1 MLQMGKKMD
10 TDLIYI
16 RKSKTYD
23 FFKRFFDILFST
35 LSIIIL
41 SLLFLIIVIL
51 IAINSPGKIIFK
63 DKRVGRNNKEINVYK
78 FRTMYV
84 DAETNIEKYMTKEE
98 IEKWKIE
105 RKIDNDKRITK
116 IGKILRKTSLD
127 ELPQLFNIFVG
138 NMSFVG
144 PRPVAR
150 NELDANY
157 TKEEQSA
164 LLSIKPG
171 LTGYWQACGRSDVS
185 YENRKRQ
192 EMELAYLGKRS
203 LFFDLKLIFLTIP
216 AVLNHKGAR

>member
-78 FRTMYV
+78 FRTMYA

>member
-1 MLQMGKKMD
+1 MD

-41 SLLFLIIVIL
+41 SFLFLIIVIL
-51 IAINSPGKIIFK
+51 IAINSPGKVIFK
-63 DKRVGRNNKEINVYK
+63 DKRVGRNHKEINVYK

-84 DAETNIEKYMTKEE
+84 DAEANIEKYMSKEE

-127 ELPQLFNIFVG
+127 ELPQLFNIFIG

-157 TKEEQSA
+157 TKEEQNA
-164 LLSIKPG
+164 LLSVKPG
-171 LTGYWQACGRSDVS
+171 LTGYWQAYGRSNVT

-192 EMELAYLGKRS
+192 EMELAYLRKRS
-203 LFFDLKLIFLTIP
+203 LFFDLKLIFITIP
-216 AVLNHKGAR
+216 AVLNHKGAK

>member
-1 MLQMGKKMD
+1 MD

-41 SLLFLIIVIL
+41 SFLFLIIVIL
-51 IAINSPGKIIFK
+51 IAINSPGKVIFK
-63 DKRVGRNNKEINVYK
+63 DKRVGRNHKEINVYK

-84 DAETNIEKYMTKEE
+84 DAEANIEKYMSKEE
-98 IEKWKIE
+98 VEKWKIE

-127 ELPQLFNIFVG
+127 ELPQLFNIFIG

-157 TKEEQSA
+157 TKEEQNA
-164 LLSIKPG
+164 LLSVKPG
-171 LTGYWQACGRSDVS
+171 LTGYWQAYGRSDVT

-192 EMELAYLGKRS
+192 EMELAYLRKRS
-203 LFFDLKLIFLTIP
+203 LFFDLKLIFITIP
-216 AVLNHKGAR
+216 AVLNHKGAK

>member
-1 MLQMGKKMD
+1 MD

-23 FFKRFFDILFST
+23 FFKRFFDILFSS

-78 FRTMYV
+78 FRTMYA

>member
-1 MLQMGKKMD
+1 MD

-41 SLLFLIIVIL
+41 SFLFLIIVIL
-51 IAINSPGKIIFK
+51 IAINSPGKVIFK
-63 DKRVGRNNKEINVYK
+63 DKRVGRNHKEINVYK

-84 DAETNIEKYMTKEE
+84 DAEANIEKYMSKEE

-127 ELPQLFNIFVG
+127 ELPQLFNIFIG

-157 TKEEQSA
+157 TKEEQNA
-164 LLSIKPG
+164 LLSVKPG
-171 LTGYWQACGRSDVS
+171 LTGYWQAYGRSDVT
-185 YENRKRQ
+185 YKNRKRQ
-192 EMELAYLGKRS
+192 EMELAYLRKRS

-216 AVLNHKGAR
+216 AVLNHKGAK

>member
-1 MLQMGKKMD
+1 MVKKMD

-41 SLLFLIIVIL
+41 SFLFLIIVIL
-51 IAINSPGKIIFK
+51 IAINSPGKVIFK
-63 DKRVGRNNKEINVYK
+63 DKRVGRNHKEINVYK

-84 DAETNIEKYMTKEE
+84 DAEANIEKYMSKEE

-127 ELPQLFNIFVG
+127 ELPQLFNIFIG

-157 TKEEQSA
+157 TKEEQNA
-164 LLSIKPG
+164 LLSVKPG
-171 LTGYWQACGRSDVS
+171 LTGYWQAYGRSDVT

-192 EMELAYLGKRS
+192 EMELAYLRKRS
-203 LFFDLKLIFLTIP
+203 LFFDLKLIFITIP
-216 AVLNHKGAR
+216 AVLNHKGAK

>member
-1 MLQMGKKMD
+1 
-10 TDLIYI
+10 
-16 RKSKTYD
+16 
-23 FFKRFFDILFST
+23 
-35 LSIIIL
+35 
-41 SLLFLIIVIL
+41 
-51 IAINSPGKIIFK
+51 
-63 DKRVGRNNKEINVYK
+63 
-78 FRTMYV
+78 MYA
-84 DAETNIEKYMTKEE
+84 DAETNIEKYMTREE

-127 ELPQLFNIFVG
+127 ELPQLFNIFIG

-157 TKEEQSA
+157 TKEEQNA
-164 LLSIKPG
+164 LLSVKPG
-171 LTGYWQACGRSDVS
+171 LTGYWQACGRSDVT

-192 EMELAYLGKRS
+192 EMELAYLRKRS

-216 AVLNHKGAR
+216 AVLNHKGAK

>member
-1 MLQMGKKMD
+1 MD

-41 SLLFLIIVIL
+41 SFLFLIIVIL
-51 IAINSPGKIIFK
+51 IAINSPGKVIFK
-63 DKRVGRNNKEINVYK
+63 DKRVGRNHKEINVYK

-84 DAETNIEKYMTKEE
+84 DAEANIEKYMSKEE

-127 ELPQLFNIFVG
+127 ELPQLFNIFIG

-157 TKEEQSA
+157 TKEEQNA
-164 LLSIKPG
+164 LLSVKPG
-171 LTGYWQACGRSDVS
+171 LTGYWQAYGRSDVT

-192 EMELAYLGKRS
+192 EMELAYLRKRS
-203 LFFDLKLIFLTIP
+203 LFFDLKLIFITIP
-216 AVLNHKGAR
+216 AVLNHKGAK

>member
-23 FFKRFFDILFST
+23 FFKRFFDILFSS

-78 FRTMYV
+78 FRTMYA

>member
-41 SLLFLIIVIL
+41 SFLFLIIVIL
-51 IAINSPGKIIFK
+51 IAINSPGKVIFK
-63 DKRVGRNNKEINVYK
+63 DKRVGRNHKEINVYK

-84 DAETNIEKYMTKEE
+84 DAEANIEKYMSKEE

-127 ELPQLFNIFVG
+127 ELPQLFNIFIG

-157 TKEEQSA
+157 TKEEQNA
-164 LLSIKPG
+164 LLSVKPG
-171 LTGYWQACGRSDVS
+171 LTGYWQAYGRSDVT
-185 YENRKRQ
+185 YKNRKRQ
-192 EMELAYLGKRS
+192 EMELAYLRKRS

-216 AVLNHKGAR
+216 AVLNHKGAK

>member
-1 MLQMGKKMD
+1 M
-10 TDLIYI
+10 
-16 RKSKTYD
+16 YD

-41 SLLFLIIVIL
+41 SFLFLIIVIL
-51 IAINSPGKIIFK
+51 IAINSPGKVIFK
-63 DKRVGRNNKEINVYK
+63 DKRVGKNNKEINVYK
-78 FRTMYV
+78 FRTMYA
-84 DAETNIEKYMTKEE
+84 DAETNIEKYMTREE

-127 ELPQLFNIFVG
+127 ELPQLFNIFIG

-157 TKEEQSA
+157 TKEEQNA
-164 LLSIKPG
+164 LLSVKPG
-171 LTGYWQACGRSDVS
+171 LTGYWQACGRSDVT

>member
-1 MLQMGKKMD
+1 MD
-10 TDLIYI
+10 ADLIYI

-41 SLLFLIIVIL
+41 SFLFLIIVIL
-51 IAINSPGKIIFK
+51 IAINSPGKVIFK
-63 DKRVGRNNKEINVYK
+63 DKRVGRNHKEINVYK

-84 DAETNIEKYMTKEE
+84 DAEANIEKYMSKEE

-127 ELPQLFNIFVG
+127 ELPQLFNIFIG

-157 TKEEQSA
+157 TKEEQNA
-164 LLSIKPG
+164 LLSVKPG
-171 LTGYWQACGRSDVS
+171 LTGYWQAYGRSDVT
-185 YENRKRQ
+185 YKNRKRQ
-192 EMELAYLGKRS
+192 EMELAYLRKRS

-216 AVLNHKGAR
+216 AVLNHKGAK